1 MGSWGKSSFVALIT
15 VLIAAPAN
23 ADELDFA
30 GRWQQVYSS
39 DGFCKSC
46 TIGLVQNGT
55 VLTATAS
62 DDWSAILQTDNP
74 GHASFATGVGR
85 RSHGS
90 EPIEIGLFLKGDDLH
105 MMMLVK
111 AGDGPA
117 KTIKAIYRK
126 PSEDSPTNRI

>member
-1 MGSWGKSSFVALIT
+1 MRSWWKPVLFALT
-15 VLIAAPAN
+15 AALTAGTAN

-74 GHASFATGVGR
+74 GQASFATGVGR

-90 EPIEIGLFLKGDDLH
+90 EPIEIGLFLKRDDLH